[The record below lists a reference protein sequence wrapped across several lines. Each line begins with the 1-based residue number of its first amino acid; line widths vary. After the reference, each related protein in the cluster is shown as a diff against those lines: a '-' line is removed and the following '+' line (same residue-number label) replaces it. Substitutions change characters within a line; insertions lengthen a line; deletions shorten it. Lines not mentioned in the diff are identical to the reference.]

1 MLRHWKVGKEDDK
14 TRVKSIKRLEILSW
28 FEEEGK
34 EIERREEA
42 IQKVIQKEEEEE
54 KRRQEGD
61 GCSEE
66 KPPPYATHHGQQTHR
81 KLYPNVTQMVVQEN
95 DGKWTKIEGT
105 ITGRVKLCGEE
116 DGVESASHL
125 DSTTEDQDAPITAKR
140 KLQLKELREESN
152 NYLKEIGL
160 STSTPSAPEES
171 EVEEECQSNN
181 PRNEKHSTEQG
192 RWRELSEEED
202 TRIWTTPDNS
212 GERNTSG
219 LVEKDTRIRT
229 TPDNS
234 GERNTSGLV
243 ERRVKGT
250 LYIEPEATALR
261 RKEDQQLHEEL
272 VKSLDRLEQQ
282 LKRTE
287 EIDAYAKRTLERS
300 TAEME
305 ERMRQIVDVIQ
316 QEDDNPAELEKKEN
330 RRRWESNWPSNGRRK
345 GRGKEKPE
353 STQQRKSGRMVR
365 APRRF
370 GTEEDLPAIVME
382 EPEVSQC
389 RLIAKG
395 GEVRYVPWSFMD
407 MTGLANQLPD
417 ICQGGQKWITKFEEK
432 NNWPPAGNRR
442 YQGHTGPSDRES

>member
-14 TRVKSIKRLEILSW
+14 TRGKRIKRLEILSW

-66 KPPPYATHHGQQTHR
+66 KPPPYATHHGLQTHR

-95 DGKWTKIEGT
+95 DGNWTKIEGT
-105 ITGRVKLCGEE
+105 ITGRVKLFGEE

-125 DSTTEDQDAPITAKR
+125 DSSTEDQDAPITAKR
-140 KLQLKELREESN
+140 KLQLEGLREESN

-160 STSTPSAPEES
+160 STSTPLAPEES
-171 EVEEECQSNN
+171 KMEEECQANN
-181 PRNEKHSTEQG
+181 PRNGEHSTEQE
-192 RWRELSEEED
+192 RWRELPEEE
-202 TRIWTTPDNS
+202 
-212 GERNTSG
+212 
-219 LVEKDTRIRT
+219 DTRIRT

-261 RKEDQQLHEEL
+261 RKEDQQLQEEL
-272 VKSLDRLEQQ
+272 VKSLNRLEQQ
-282 LKRTE
+282 LKHTE

-305 ERMRQIVDVIQ
+305 ERMRQIEEVIQ
-316 QEDDNPAELEKKEN
+316 QEDDNLAELEKKEN
-330 RRRWESNWPSNGRRK
+330 CINCNKRSRRVQN
-345 GRGKEKPE
+345 
-353 STQQRKSGRMVR
+353 
-365 APRRF
+365 
-370 GTEEDLPAIVME
+370 
-382 EPEVSQC
+382 
-389 RLIAKG
+389 
-395 GEVRYVPWSFMD
+395 
-407 MTGLANQLPD
+407 
-417 ICQGGQKWITKFEEK
+417 
-432 NNWPPAGNRR
+432 
-442 YQGHTGPSDRES
+442 RESQEDR